1 MAEKAS
7 AIAASFQRQG
17 RWSPRTG
24 LRQAFQRRIPR
35 TAYSER
41 WPPLR
46 KTSWTREIVSSEMS
60 GLNQRK
66 IGPMIREVRRVGK
79 TTVEGEKN
87 TSHHQLTSKPKKRK
101 KKGQHTK
108 PNITSGQYTQI
119 EFV

>member
-46 KTSWTREIVSSEMS
+46 KTSWTREIVSSETS

-66 IGPMIREVRRVGK
+66 IGPMIREVRRGGESTGGGGGK
-79 TTVEGEKN
+79 KTNHKN
-87 TSHHQLTSKPKKRK
+87 KRSQKMRK
-101 KKGQHTK
+101 KKGPRPK
-108 PNITSGQYTQI
+108 
-119 EFV
+119 